1 MDNGEAGFRNIIDG
15 SFHGDG
21 IKNNNPERTLRFYD
35 GVGCASDYKYE
46 NNTLY
51 AKLYATSGANGA
63 VSVVGGAAATSAEGW
78 VPHSGTLALT
88 AVPDSGFSFDCWEGD
103 TWAIADGFSAMDV
116 TIEVSTPY
124 ALQLRATFRRD
135 ASLTISAGGMV
146 VWSAG
151 EWTAA
156 GVAVPAPVGGSATV
170 NVTGE
175 VTLTLDGTAS
185 LNTLVVNGG
194 SGAKL
199 TLATASGAAFNIG
212 KLVLNG
218 GVSLVVPAE
227 TLTKGTTFGTITSS
241 APGGVLVIDV
251 SEGETVTNE
260 TTTISGGSNLQ
271 VWKTGAGTL
280 TMTKVNTGFGGNN
293 VTSLVVKAG
302 VVRQGT
308 PNSATCGANGS
319 RIVVEDGAQFDVNGT
334 GNTVYYYFTI
344 SGSGPDGLGAISNKK
359 TVSNV
364 YGTAYL
370 MRDIELADDAAIGG
384 TSYVSLKFGDWAAGN
399 IVMNGHALTL
409 TNATVY
415 AGNRTY
421 VGEGH
426 IEIGDGAALSFY
438 QHNSSASNC
447 VVTVYGNLNQN
458 AGGFMAV
465 KSLVFENGA
474 SFWSKATTGH
484 PTTIVFDTYAP
495 NMSYTGSDLTGPI
508 VQLGDTQHLTPTLDL
523 SRFCTNGVEVVF
535 AAEKTTFQPGATVS
549 VKLGDRVIGDQ
560 DGKKIASWSVRP
572 QGVKFVCGD
581 EGRNCTFAAE
591 SDGLYIYRGFSILLY

>member
-1 MDNGEAGFRNIIDG
+1 MTDA
-15 SFHGDG
+15 
-21 IKNNNPERTLRFYD
+21 
-35 GVGCASDYKYE
+35 
-46 NNTLY
+46 
-51 AKLYATSGANGA
+51 
-63 VSVVGGAAATSAEGW
+63 
-78 VPHSGTLALT
+78 
-88 AVPDSGFSFDCWEGD
+88 
-103 TWAIADGFSAMDV
+103 

-124 ALQLRATFRRD
+124 AVQLRATFRRD
-135 ASLTISAGGMV
+135 SSLTIPAGGTV

-151 EWTAA
+151 GWTAA
-156 GVAVPAPVGGSATV
+156 GVAVPAPVSGSATV
-170 NVTGE
+170 NVTGAA
-175 VTLTLDGTAS
+175 TLTLDGTAS
-185 LNTLVVNGG
+185 LGSLVVNGG

-199 TLATASGAAFNIG
+199 TLATAAGAAFNIG
-212 KLVLNG
+212 NLVLSG
-218 GVSLVVPAE
+218 GVSLVVPAG
-227 TLTKGTTFGTITSS
+227 TLTEGASFGTITSS

-251 SEGETVTNE
+251 PEGESFTNE

-280 TMTKVNTGFGGNN
+280 TMTKVNFGFGGNN

-302 VVRQGT
+302 IVRQGT
-308 PNSATCGANGS
+308 PNNATCGANGS

-334 GNTVYYYFTI
+334 GNTVYYDFTI

-384 TSYVSLKFGDWAAGN
+384 TSYVSLKFGDWVAGN
-399 IVMNGHALTL
+399 IVMNGHALAL

-421 VGEGH
+421 VGEGC
-426 IEIGDGAALSFY
+426 IEIGGGAALSFY

-458 AGGFMAV
+458 AGGFTAV
-465 KSLVFENGA
+465 KSLIFENGA

-495 NMSYTGSDLTGPI
+495 NMSYTGSELTGPI
-508 VQLGDTQHLTPTLDL
+508 VQLGDAQHLTPTLDL
-523 SRFCTNGVEVVF
+523 SRFCTNGVDVVF

-549 VKLGDRVIGDQ
+549 VKLGDRTIGDQ
-560 DGKKIASWSVRP
+560 DGKKVASWSVRP

-581 EGRNCTFAAE
+581 EGRNCMFAAE
-591 SDGLYIYRGFSILLY
+591 ADGLYIYRGFSIFLY

>member
-21 IKNNNPERTLRFYD
+21 NKSNNPERTLRFYD
-35 GVGCASDYKYE
+35 GVGRASDYKYE
-46 NNTLY
+46 GNTLY
-51 AKLYATSGANGA
+51 AKLYATSGENGT
-63 VSVVGGAAATSAEGW
+63 VSIAGGSAAASAEGW

-103 TWAIADGFSAMDV
+103 TWVIADGFSATDA

-124 ALQLRATFRRD
+124 AAQLRATFKRD
-135 ASLTISAGGMV
+135 PSLTVPAGGTI

-151 EWTAA
+151 EWTSA
-156 GVAVPAPVGGSATV
+156 GVAVPAPVSGSATV

-175 VTLTLDGTAS
+175 ATLTLDGTAS
-185 LNTLVVNGG
+185 LNTLAVNGG

-199 TLATASGAAFNIG
+199 TLVTAAGAAFDIG
-212 KLVLNG
+212 RVVLSG
-218 GVSLVVPAE
+218 GVSLVVPAG
-227 TLTKGTTFGTITSS
+227 TLTEGTTLGTITSS
-241 APGGVLVIDV
+241 DPGGVLVIDV
-251 SEGETVTNE
+251 PEGETVTNE

-280 TMTKVNTGFGGNN
+280 TMTKVNPGFGGNN

-308 PNSATCGANGS
+308 PNNATCGANGS

-344 SGSGPDGLGAISNKK
+344 SGAGPDGLGAISNKK
-359 TVSNV
+359 TVSSV

-370 MRDIELADDAAIGG
+370 MRDIELADDATIGG
-384 TSYVSLKFGDWAAGN
+384 TSYVSLKWGDWAAGTV
-399 IVMNGHALTL
+399 VMNGHTLML
-409 TNATVY
+409 TNTTVY

-421 VGEGH
+421 VGEGR
-426 IEIGDGAALSFY
+426 IEIDGGSALSLY
-438 QHNSSASNC
+438 KHNSSASNC

-458 AGGFMAV
+458 EGGFTAV
-465 KSLVFENGA
+465 KSLIFESGA
-474 SFWSKATTGH
+474 NFWSQETTGH

-508 VQLGDTQHLTPTLDL
+508 VQLGDAQHLTPTLDL
-523 SRFCTNGVEVVF
+523 SRFCTNGVDVVF

-549 VKLGDRVIGDQ
+549 VKLGDRTIGDQ